1 MSKALGKKLRKAREN
16 LGISQGELA
25 RGVGLSSEFI
35 SLLEIGKRRP
45 SLETLTS
52 LSKYLKKDISYL
64 LEEDEFTGFEKLLK
78 IEGLERK
85 DREHL
90 KRFHKFCL
98 EYLWLEKVTDTPLAL
113 APLYSN
119 ISPERLAREERQR
132 LGLGG
137 LGEEPIRDVFNLI
150 EFNGLHVIRQA
161 LPETMNISG
170 VFVYLED
177 EQSAFALINSSQPY
191 GLQVLTA
198 AHEYYHFLKDRF
210 GGPIID
216 NPDVLVD
223 EYLPLYHP
231 REKFAHTFAMRFILP
246 PEKVLEVIEKDIQ
259 QKYLNFKE
267 VLYLKRYFGIST
279 LPMLYMLRELDFLS
293 SPKFKE
299 YQKLDAVHHEKSI
312 FGFSTEQDYP
322 KGKRRGILLT
332 DRFTRLA
339 YTAYEKKKINKEKLS
354 RLLKKK
360 LERTS

>member
-1 MSKALGKKLRKAREN
+1 MSITLGKKLRKAREN

-52 LSKYLKKDISYL
+52 LSNYLKKDISYL
-64 LEEDEFTGFEKLLK
+64 LEEDEYTGFERLLRA
-78 IEGLERK
+78 EGLERK

-90 KRFHKFCL
+90 KKFQKFCL
-98 EYLWLEKVTDTPLAL
+98 EYLWLEKITDAPPAL

-119 ISPERLAREERQR
+119 ISPERLAKEERQR
-132 LGLGG
+132 LG

-150 EFNGLHVIRQA
+150 EFNGLHVIRQT

-170 VFVYLED
+170 IFVYLED
-177 EQSAFALINSSQPY
+177 EQSAFALINRSQSY
-191 GLQVLTA
+191 GLQALTA
-198 AHEYYHFLKDRF
+198 AHEYYHFLKDRY

-231 REKFAHTFAMRFILP
+231 REKFAHTFAMRFLLP

-259 QKYLNFKE
+259 QKQMTFRE
-267 VLYLKRYFGIST
+267 VLYLKRYFGINT
-279 LPMLYMLRELDFLS
+279 LSMLYLLREMEFLTS
-293 SPKFKE
+293 QKFKDF
-299 YQKLDAVHHEKSI
+299 QKLDSAHLEKSF
-312 FGFSTEQDYP
+312 FGYSTEQETQ
-322 KGKRRGILLT
+322 KSKRKGILLT

-339 YTAYEKKKINKEKLS
+339 YTAFDRKKIDREKLNS
-354 RLLKKK
+354 LLKKK
-360 LERTS
+360 VELAS